1 MAKSKKKA
9 PWLHASEHL
18 KVAEYLR
25 HQTVNFVIQTGAEE
39 AEQLF
44 GMADQIMHSIRDL
57 KGNRPLERENFGIT
71 IDVKGKLTWI
81 GWISLD
87 WTVLLQV

>member
-18 KVAEYLR
+18 KEAEDLR
-25 HQTVNFVIQTGAEE
+25 EQTVNFVIQTGAEE

-57 KGNRPLERENFGIT
+57 K
-71 IDVKGKLTWI
+71 
-81 GWISLD
+81 
-87 WTVLLQV
+87 